1 MLSENF
7 VTTLGDS
14 MRRNWQLPAFSNY
27 GEDSITYAQ
36 VADRIVWFQRLL
48 RDAGVKPGDKVAIVG
63 RNSTNWA
70 LTYLATITYGAVI
83 VPILSDFHSDD
94 IHHIVNHSDSVLFL
108 AGDVIFEKLD
118 PERIPNVRGI
128 LSLVDFTVLH
138 DRDGTL
144 GNARAHATGHYLD
157 DLGGALTPQNLSLA
171 EVGNTDLAAIVYTSG
186 TTGFSKGVMLPHNS
200 LIANVKFAREH
211 LPLGS
216 GDPMVSFMPLAHS
229 YGCAFEFLYP
239 FSVGCHVTFLGRI
252 PSPKVIIQA
261 FQAIHPR
268 LILAVPLI
276 LEKIYRKQLKPVI
289 DKPTM
294 KLLLKVPLVD
304 GAIAGKICRKLSL
317 VFGGNFEEM
326 VIGGAA
332 LNPDVEAFLKRIKFP
347 ITVGYGMT
355 EFGPLISYAGWK
367 EHRPQSVGPVID
379 TLEVKIDSEDP
390 RNVVGEI
397 CVRGENAMCGYYKNE
412 EATAQAIDKDGWIHT
427 GDLGIIDEDGF
438 IYIKGRSKDMILGP
452 SGQNIYPDEI
462 EAKLNNMPYVQESL
476 VLDKDGKLYALVYPD
491 LEMVDSEKLSEAD
504 VKAKMEENRRAL
516 NQMLPAYS
524 VVTRIDLYPEE
535 FAKTPTKKIKR
546 YLYRVP
552 A

>member
-1 MLSENF
+1 
-7 VTTLGDS
+7 V
-14 MRRNWQLPAFSNY
+14 SN
-27 GEDSITYAQ
+27 A
-36 VADRIVWFQRLL
+36 A
-48 RDAGVKPGDKVAIVG
+48 
-63 RNSTNWA
+63 
-70 LTYLATITYGAVI
+70 
-83 VPILSDFHSDD
+83 
-94 IHHIVNHSDSVLFL
+94 
-108 AGDVIFEKLD
+108 
-118 PERIPNVRGI
+118 
-128 LSLVDFTVLH
+128 
-138 DRDGTL
+138 
-144 GNARAHATGHYLD
+144 
-157 DLGGALTPQNLSLA
+157 
-171 EVGNTDLAAIVYTSG
+171 LAAIVYTSG

-239 FSVGCHVTFLGRI
+239 FAVGCHITFLGRI

-261 FQAIHPR
+261 FQAVHPR
-268 LILAVPLI
+268 LVLSVPLI
-276 LEKIYRKQLKPVI
+276 LEKIYRKQLKPVV

-294 KLLLKVPLVD
+294 KLLLKVPLID
-304 GAIAGKICRKLSL
+304 GAIAAKICRKLSD
-317 VFGGNFEEM
+317 VFGGVFEEI

-355 EFGPLISYAGWK
+355 ECGPLISYTGWK
-367 EHRPQSVGPVID
+367 THRPQSVGTPVD

-390 RNVVGEI
+390 KNVVGEI
-397 CVRGENAMCGYYKNE
+397 CVRGENVMYGYYKND
-412 EATAQAIDKDGWIHT
+412 EATNQAIDQDGWLHT
-427 GDLGIIDEDGF
+427 GDLGVVDEDGF

-476 VLDKDGKLYALVYPD
+476 VLDKDNKLYALVYPD
-491 LEMVDSEKLSEAD
+491 LELVDAQKLTEAD
-504 VKAKMEENRRAL
+504 VKTKMEENRRTL
-516 NQMLPAYS
+516 NQTLPAYS
-524 VVTRIDLYPEE
+524 VITRIDLYPEE

-552 A
+552 V